1 MAPRSEAPR
10 SLVCHLPLLDA
21 RPDCRWHCAVREQE
35 NTIIDAGS
43 VQVFGSLVNSVI
55 ARNHIVR
62 SEGFSILGVRA
73 FLADSVTASSLADPN
88 VSTSDGVPVE

>member
-1 MAPRSEAPR
+1 
-10 SLVCHLPLLDA
+10 
-21 RPDCRWHCAVREQE
+21 VREQE

-73 FLADSVTASSLADPN
+73 LLVDF
-88 VSTSDGVPVE
+88 VPAR